1 MKISKG
7 RAYGAHDG
15 GSRSRIA
22 RGARCNTAMLLMVL
36 GSGTSPSLLAA
47 QNAQR
52 EGDEAGGL
60 DSLVSRALDVNPTV
74 RAARERAEAARA
86 RIGPAGALPDPM
98 VGIGIMNLPI
108 SSESE
113 EGTPAG
119 PQTPVA
125 ASMPSSDMMTMKTLA
140 LGQTLPFPGKLGLAR
155 RAAELEFAA
164 AGARRRATEL
174 QISAEVRRAYY
185 EIAYLDRA
193 SEVLANNHKL
203 LVTLIQSTESRYSVG
218 AGEQQDVLKAR
229 VETSRI
235 AEEAVTLAE
244 GRRAAL
250 ARLNALLDR
259 PSDTAVGSPRVP
271 ERIASAA
278 VAADV
283 SSIRFAS
290 GALGARASDSP
301 LPGLEVLQ
309 QRAVQ
314 NNPELRTHEA
324 EITAQSARLELAQ
337 KAHLP
342 DFDLSLQYGQRDGRS
357 DMVSMMLSVPVPL
370 QKGRKQD
377 QQVTEARGEL
387 AALQADHDAMVNEIR
402 ADVAEQHALLE
413 RGRAQLALFVKAV
426 IPQGRAA
433 LESATSA
440 YQVGRADFLTLLENQ
455 TTLYNYETAYFR
467 ALADFAID
475 LAELERIVGAEV
487 LP

>member
-1 MKISKG
+1 MTSSTASG
-7 RAYGAHDG
+7 MRLRA
-15 GSRSRIA
+15 
-22 RGARCNTAMLLMVL
+22 
-36 GSGTSPSLLAA
+36 SLLLLALAAAPLTIAA
-47 QNAQR
+47 QRPA
-52 EGDEAGGL
+52 ESAVAPASDL
-60 DSLVSRALDVNPTV
+60 DSLVSRAFEVNPTV
-74 RAARERAEAARA
+74 RAARERVQAARA

-155 RAAELEFAA
+155 RAAEQEFAA

-174 QISAEVRRAYY
+174 QIEADVRKTYY
-185 EIAYLDRA
+185 ELAYLDRA
-193 SEVLANNHKL
+193 AEVLANNQKL

-218 AGEQQDVLKAR
+218 TGGQQDVLKAR
-229 VETSRI
+229 VETSRV

-271 ERIASAA
+271 ERIARAA

-290 GALGARASDSP
+290 GALGARAADSP
-301 LPGLEVLQ
+301 LPALEVLQ

-314 NNPELRTHEA
+314 HNPELRAHEA
-324 EITAQSARLELAQ
+324 EISAQSARLELAQ

-342 DFDLSLQYGQRDGRS
+342 DFDLSFEYGQRDGRS
-357 DMVSMMLSVPVPL
+357 DMVSVMLSVPVPL
-370 QKGRKQD
+370 QKGRNQD

-387 AALQADHDAMVNEIR
+387 AALQAEHAAMVNEIR
-402 ADVAEQHALLE
+402 ADVAEQHARLE
-413 RGRAQLALFVKAV
+413 RERAQLALFVKAV

-440 YQVGRADFLTLLENQ
+440 FQVGRADFLTLLENQ
-455 TTLYNYETAYFR
+455 TMLYNYETAYFR
-467 ALADFAID
+467 ALADFAIN